1 MDSRGSFN
9 NNPNSGLNSSN
20 NFNRSINN
28 NSINNFQTTTKDY
41 GQNWLVN
48 DAKTLQELGD
58 NDIKLRYLAKSLK
71 SQRRLQQ
78 RELTKQEQMM
88 YLQNQQGDQDLDIAD
103 LAQNTQESRDVNEK
117 YKFDKNAVVGR
128 KFPFKADEFKYPNDG
143 KEKPKSLY
151 IKYNDEYG
159 SKKPNDLELPG
170 NKLFLI
176 FLKNF

>member
-9 NNPNSGLNSSN
+9 NNPRTGLNYTN
-20 NFNRSINN
+20 NFNRSTMSN
-28 NSINNFQTTTKDY
+28 NSMNNFQTTTNDY

-58 NDIKLRYLAKSLK
+58 NDIKLRYLEKSLK

-78 RELTKQEQMM
+78 REMAKQEQIM
-88 YLQNQQGDQDLDIAD
+88 YAQNLEGEQAQDLQI
-103 LAQNTQESRDVNEK
+103 TQESQDVNEK

-170 NKLFLI
+170 KKILF
-176 FLKNF
+176 

>member
-9 NNPNSGLNSSN
+9 NNLRSGLNSSN
-20 NFNRSINN
+20 NFNRSTISN
-28 NSINNFQTTTKDY
+28 NSINNFQTTTNDY
-41 GQNWLVN
+41 GQTWLVN

-58 NDIKLRYLAKSLK
+58 NDIKLRYLEKSLK

-78 RELTKQEQMM
+78 REIAKHEQMM
-88 YLQNQQGDQDLDIAD
+88 HIQNQQEDQDLEIP
-103 LAQNTQESRDVNEK
+103 QNTHESRDVNEK

-170 NKLFLI
+170 KKLYY
-176 FLKNF
+176 